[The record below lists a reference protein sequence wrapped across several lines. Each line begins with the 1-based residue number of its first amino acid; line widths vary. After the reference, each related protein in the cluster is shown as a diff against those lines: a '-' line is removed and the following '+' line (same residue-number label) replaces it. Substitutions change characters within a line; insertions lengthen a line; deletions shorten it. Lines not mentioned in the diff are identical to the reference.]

1 MSTTA
6 HTTSETAS
14 ALISKTATTAT
25 YTGSASAVI
34 FGLSANEFAAI
45 SGVVIAVCGLLVNI
59 YFKHQHLKIAQ
70 KNAKH
75 DEQEK

>member
-1 MSTTA
+1 MTNEAISTKI
-6 HTTSETAS
+6 AS
-14 ALISKTATTAT
+14 AAT
-25 YTGSASAVI
+25 YGGSSAAVI
-34 FGLSANEFAAI
+34 FGLTANEFAAI

-70 KNAKH
+70 KNAKP

>member
-34 FGLSANEFAAI
+34 FGLSANEFAAVA
-45 SGVVIAVCGLLVNI
+45 GVLIALAGLVVNI
-59 YFKHQHLKIAQ
+59 WFKAQHLKIARQ
-70 KNAKH
+70 KAETNE
-75 DEQEK
+75 DE

>member
-1 MSTTA
+1 MTNEAVSTKI
-6 HTTSETAS
+6 AS
-14 ALISKTATTAT
+14 AAT
-25 YTGSASAVI
+25 YGGSSAAVI
-34 FGLSANEFAAI
+34 FGLTANEFAAI

-70 KNAKH
+70 KNAKP